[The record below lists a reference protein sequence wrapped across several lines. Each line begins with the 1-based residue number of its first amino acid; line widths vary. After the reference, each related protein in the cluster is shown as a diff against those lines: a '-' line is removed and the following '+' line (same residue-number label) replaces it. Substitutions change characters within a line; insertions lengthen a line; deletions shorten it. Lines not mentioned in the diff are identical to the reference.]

1 MFIVLG
7 MTKPAVGRDSTPVN
21 VTMFEEYQNAWDFIS
36 TSFNKLSQDE
46 KDALKG
52 TTIDFDFKDA
62 EGDEQTTKVK
72 IKEEYTIMY
81 VEEL

>member
-7 MTKPAVGRDSTPVN
+7 MTKPAVGRDASPQN

-36 TSFNKLSQDE
+36 TKFNRLSQEE
-46 KDALKG
+46 KDALNG
-52 TTIDFDFKDA
+52 TTIDFEFKDA
-62 EGDEQTTKVK
+62 EGEEHSQKVK
-72 IKEEYTIMY
+72 IKDEYTIMY